1 MKTIALMAFVAMFL
15 PLAFGQAKVPKK
27 ITAAEAKDH
36 VGETVMV
43 CGMAVDTKIP
53 LYAIGNKGKPVAVD
67 IDQPEPT
74 PVFYFATFPTDPHK
88 PLEVAA
94 TYKGKR
100 VCVTGEIQAGK
111 VPFILVLDP
120 NQTKIQAD
128 DKK

>member
-1 MKTIALMAFVAMFL
+1 MFAAIFL
-15 PLAFGQAKVPKK
+15 PLAFSQAKAPKK

-67 IDQPEPT
+67 IDQPEPS

-100 VCVTGEIQAGK
+100 VCVTGEMQIAK

-120 NQTKIQAD
+120 AQIKIQAD